1 LKLAVVGGTGFVG
14 RGLLRALAQ
23 SSHDVVVVSRR
34 PPKNIPAAKNF
45 QFAAGDIHDAKSLDK
60 AFTGAQVVYHLVGII
75 AETRE
80 LTFEKTV
87 IQGTGNLIDA
97 ARACGVKRII
107 YLSALGTSDK
117 PFTKYFR
124 AKWESEEIIRNS
136 GLEFVILRPSFVFGP
151 EDISINKF
159 ARIFKWLPFAPVMG
173 DGRYKVQPIFIDDL
187 ASVMV
192 ASLDN
197 RRAVNQTIEIG
208 GPEVLEFR
216 ELVQIIKKSLN
227 IRRFNLY
234 IPFWLMMINAWVIER
249 FLKPAPVTVDQLKM
263 LRAGG
268 VADNSKLLEIFGI
281 NLTSFESKIK
291 EYLR

>member
-1 LKLAVVGGTGFVG
+1 MKLAVIGGTGFVG
-14 RGLLRALAQ
+14 RGLLRALAG
-23 SSHDVVVVSRR
+23 SSHEVVIVSRK
-34 PPKNIPAAKNF
+34 PPKNIPPAKNF
-45 QFAAGDIHDAKSLDK
+45 FFAAGDIHDAKSLEK
-60 AFTGAQVVYHLVGII
+60 AFYGAQAVYHLVGII
-75 AETRE
+75 AETRQ

-87 IQGTGNLIDA
+87 IQGTGNLVEA
-97 ARACGVKRII
+97 ARKCGVKKII

-124 AKWESEEIIRNS
+124 AKWESETIIRNS
-136 GLEFVILRPSFVFGP
+136 GREYLILRPSFVFGP

-159 ARIFKWLPFAPVMG
+159 ARMFKRLPFAPVIG
-173 DGRYKVQPIFIDDL
+173 DGRYKMQPIFIDDL

-197 RRAVNQTIEIG
+197 PRAVNQTIELG
-208 GPEVLEFR
+208 GPDIYEFR
-216 ELVQIIKKSLN
+216 QMVAIIKKSLN

-234 IPFWLMMINAWVIER
+234 IPFWLMMINGWILER
-249 FLKPAPVTVDQLKM
+249 FLKPAPVTMDQLKM

-268 VADNSKLLEIFGI
+268 VADNSKLLEIFRI
-281 NLTSFESKIK
+281 DLTSFESKIK